1 MKKQIAVFL
10 SLAMAATACSPA
22 FAGETEAQTEG
33 QASGGAFIA
42 GAETEADVTVP
53 SDMKFGFIFLHDEN
67 STYDLNF
74 INGAKEAAKE
84 LGLSDDQVILKT
96 NVPEGQECYE
106 TAADLA
112 DQGCAAVF
120 ADSFGHEDYMIQAAQ
135 EYPDVQF
142 CHATGTKAH
151 TEGLSNYH
159 NAFAAIYE
167 GRYLAGVAAGMK
179 LNEMI
184 KDGKITE
191 DQAKIGYVGAFTYAE
206 VISGFTSFFLGA
218 RSQCPS
224 ATMEVTFTGS
234 WYDETAEKEGAKNL
248 INDGCVLISQHAD
261 SMGAPTACEEAG
273 VPDVSY
279 NGSTQDACPNTYLI
293 SSRIDWAPYMKFMM
307 QSVAEGKE
315 IPADWTGTLA
325 SGSVKLTDLNTN
337 VAAEGTQEKLD
348 EVTKELEAGT
358 LHVFDTSAF
367 TFKGAALDDSYLAD
381 VDTDDN
387 YTPDTKVVSDGYFHE
402 SEYRSAPYFDLGD
415 ADNAAGIDGIKLLD
429 TNFG

>member
-22 FAGETEAQTEG
+22 LAGETEAQTEG

-248 INDGCVLISQHAD
+248 INDGCALISQHAD

-402 SEYRSAPYFDLGD
+402 SEYRSAPYFDLVD

>member
-42 GAETEADVTVP
+42 GAETEADVTIP

-84 LGLSDDQVILKT
+84 LGLSDDQIILKT

-191 DQAKIGYVGAFTYAE
+191 DKAKIGYVGAFTYAE

-261 SMGAPTACEEAG
+261 SMGAPTAARKQAFRMSPTM
-273 VPDVSY
+273 VPRRMHAR
-279 NGSTQDACPNTYLI
+279 THI
-293 SSRIDWAPYMKFMM
+293 
-307 QSVAEGKE
+307 
-315 IPADWTGTLA
+315 
-325 SGSVKLTDLNTN
+325 
-337 VAAEGTQEKLD
+337 
-348 EVTKELEAGT
+348 
-358 LHVFDTSAF
+358 
-367 TFKGAALDDSYLAD
+367 
-381 VDTDDN
+381 
-387 YTPDTKVVSDGYFHE
+387 
-402 SEYRSAPYFDLGD
+402 
-415 ADNAAGIDGIKLLD
+415 
-429 TNFG
+429 